1 MKKDDLLFLFIFKK
15 EHFKNFLR
23 ITRISF
29 LFLFVVVLHAT
40 AINLD
45 ALNVKIEIQSSELSI
60 KQFLT
65 EIEHQTDFLILYR
78 NDDIDV
84 SRVVRIKNKTGNL
97 SSMLSE
103 VFSDT
108 DIRYEFQ
115 NKYIVLAKNVSSE
128 NKVSFQ
134 QQTRTIIGTVTDESG
149 EPLIGASVGIKGTAK
164 GTITDAEG
172 KFSINQ
178 VSSDNQLVISYIG
191 YIAQEINIGNQNT
204 FNIRLAED
212 RQMLDEVIVVGYGTQ
227 RKETLSGAVTAIKA
241 DEIIT
246 TKTENF
252 VSNIQGK
259 VAGLL
264 IRQQTG
270 EPGVFDNMISI
281 RGYGSPLIIIDG
293 VTRSGREA
301 GDAVKELAQLSAED
315 IESVSILKDAA
326 AAIYGMNAANG
337 AIIVTT
343 KKGTTQGKAKFAYTG
358 LYGIKMPTG
367 MELTMD
373 AYNYMLMANEMQ
385 RNDGKGMYAA
395 YDSDLLEKYRTN
407 QPGYQDID
415 WIDLTM
421 HKSVS
426 QQNHNL
432 SVRGGT
438 DKVQY
443 FASAGFTSDEGLLS
457 SDIMYYKRY
466 NFRSNVT
473 AALTNDLKMNVGFS
487 GRQDKR
493 QSKRDDFWAVYK
505 ALVTSERGKNWHTMD
520 NEEHY
525 TLIAPEGKNLMA
537 FIDPDV
543 DGYRRW
549 ETLNGQAQVELTY
562 TVPFVKGL
570 TLSAL
575 TDYNIRQINESY
587 LSRSYPL
594 YDYFSDLYQA
604 TYGTD
609 SYYNQIDLYEKA
621 YLRVMATYNKKI
633 GSHSF
638 NIMGAMEGSNERAD
652 RLRGQRLY
660 SDLYTHDIL
669 NQGTATT
676 ATNLGFREFGRLAAY
691 FGRVN
696 YDYANKYLVELVGRY
711 DGSYRYAPEKRWVF
725 FPSASIGWRLSEET
739 FVKNLLPF
747 LDNLKIRASYGESG
761 RDAGDAF
768 QYIPGYTSNAARGY
782 IFDAGTLTTG
792 MYPPGVVN
800 NSLSWVTARISNIG
814 IDFDLPGGKF
824 GGSFDVFERKN
835 TGILATRITTVPNF
849 FGASF
854 PQENINSDM
863 NVGMEVNLTHQGKVG
878 KDFTYYV
885 TANATYARQKRL
897 HTERAAFTSQWDKW
911 LNGNE
916 DRYTG
921 RSLIFNY
928 DGQYTSLEELE
939 TAPLHGGTLG
949 NSKML
954 PGEFR
959 LTDTNGDGV
968 INNNDRVFDNWA
980 FGDEGYTSGTSN
992 TTGTVNP
999 PLQYG
1004 FTFMGTYKSF
1014 SLNVLFQGA
1023 ALYSVNFASN
1033 DIWGY
1038 GRYPTLHE
1046 KYYDRW
1052 HTGSIEAD
1060 PYDPATTWISG
1071 KFAPV
1076 RPWVNPRP
1084 GVTSDNVISLFRPM
1098 ANYLRLKNVEIGYS
1112 LPQSFLKKWNISDV
1126 KFFVNTTNI
1135 FTITNKE
1142 LKKIDPEKQ
1151 EKDYNANL
1159 TYPIMKAVNFGL
1171 NINF

>member
-1 MKKDDLLFLFIFKK
+1 MKKNQFVIPFIFKK
-15 EHFKNFLR
+15 EYLKNFSR

-29 LFLFVVVLHAT
+29 IFLFVVVLHVT
-40 AINLD
+40 AINMD
-45 ALNVKIEIQSSELSI
+45 AQDVKIEIHSNELSI
-60 KQFLT
+60 KQFIT
-65 EIEHQTDFLILYR
+65 EIEQQTDFLIMYR
-78 NDDIDV
+78 NEDIDLN
-84 SRVVRIKNKTGNL
+84 RVVHIRNKTGNL
-97 SSMLSE
+97 TSMLNE
-103 VFSDT
+103 VFSGM

-115 NKYIVLAKNVSSE
+115 NKYIALAKNRPSGNSI
-128 NKVSFQ
+128 SFQ
-134 QQTRTIIGTVTDESG
+134 QQTKTIAGTVVDETG
-149 EPLIGASVGIKGTAK
+149 EPLIGASVGVKGTAK

-172 KFSINQ
+172 KFSITQ
-178 VSSDNQLVISYIG
+178 VSPDNQLVISYIG
-191 YIAQEINIGNQNT
+191 YVTQEVNVGNQSA
-204 FNIRLAED
+204 FHIRLAED
-212 RQMLDEVIVVGYGTQ
+212 RQMLEEVVVVGYGVQ
-227 RKETLSGAVTAIKA
+227 KKETLSGAVTAIKGE
-241 DEIIT
+241 DIVT

-281 RGYGSPLIIIDG
+281 RGYGNPLIIIDG

-315 IESVSILKDAA
+315 IESVSVLKDAA

-343 KKGTTQGKAKFAYTG
+343 KKGTTQGKARFSYAG
-358 LYGIKMPTG
+358 LYGVKTPTG

-395 YDSDLLEKYRTN
+395 YDFDLLEKYRTN

-421 HKSVS
+421 HDSVS

-438 DKVQY
+438 DRVQY
-443 FASAGFTSDEGLLS
+443 FASVGFTSDDGLLS

-473 AALTNDLKMNVGFS
+473 AALTKDLKMNIGFS
-487 GRQDKR
+487 GRQDNR

-505 ALVTSERGKNWHTMD
+505 AIMVSERGKNWHTID

-537 FIDPDV
+537 FLDPEV

-587 LSRSYPL
+587 LSRSYKL

-621 YLRVMATYNKKI
+621 YLRVMATYNKQI

-638 NIMGAMEGSNERAD
+638 NVMGAMEGSNERAD

-660 SDLYTHDIL
+660 SDLFTHDIL
-669 NQGTATT
+669 DQGTATT
-676 ATNLGFREFGRLAAY
+676 ATNLGFREFGKLAAY
-691 FGRVN
+691 FGRLN
-696 YDYANKYLVELVGRY
+696 YDFANKYLVELVGRY
-711 DGSYRYAPEKRWVF
+711 DGSFRYAPEKRWVF
-725 FPSASIGWRLSEET
+725 FPSASIGWRLSEEE
-739 FVKNLLPF
+739 FVKKLLPF
-747 LDNLKIRASYGESG
+747 LDNLKVRASYGASG
-761 RDAGDAF
+761 RDAGNAF
-768 QYIPGYTSNAARGY
+768 QYIPGYTSSSARGY

-800 NSLSWVTARISNIG
+800 NLLSWVTTKISNVG

-824 GGSFDVFERKN
+824 GGSFDIFQRKN

-863 NVGMEVNLTHQGKVG
+863 NVGMELNLTHQGKAG
-878 KDFTYYV
+878 KDFTYAV
-885 TANATYARQKRL
+885 TANVTYARQKRL
-897 HTERAAFTSQWDKW
+897 HTERAAFTSQWDRW
-911 LNGNE
+911 QNGNE

-928 DGQYTSLEELE
+928 DGQYTSLEQFE

-959 LTDTNGDGV
+959 ITDTNGDGV
-968 INNNDRVFDNWA
+968 INNNDRVFENWA
-980 FGDEGYTSGTSN
+980 FGDEGYTSGTNNSSA
-992 TTGTVNP
+992 VNP

-1004 FTFMGTYKSF
+1004 FTFMGAYKSF
-1014 SLNVLFQGA
+1014 SLNLLFQGA

-1052 HTGSIEAD
+1052 HTNTIEAD
-1060 PYDPATTWISG
+1060 PYDPATTWVPG
-1071 KFAPV
+1071 KFAPL

-1084 GVTSDNVISLFRPM
+1084 GVTSDYAISLFRPM
-1098 ANYLRLKNVEIGYS
+1098 GNYLRLKNVELGYS
-1112 LPQSFLKKWNISDV
+1112 IPRSILKKWNISDV
-1126 KFFVNTTNI
+1126 KLFVNTTNI

-1142 LKKIDPEKQ
+1142 LKKLDPEKQ

>member
-1 MKKDDLLFLFIFKK
+1 MKKDNLLFLFIFKK
-15 EHFKNFLR
+15 EHFKIFLR
-23 ITRISF
+23 ITRILF
-29 LFLFVVVLHAT
+29 LFLFFVVFHTT
-40 AINLD
+40 AINMD
-45 ALNVKIEIQSSELSI
+45 ALNVNIEIHSNELSI

-65 EIEHQTDFLILYR
+65 EVEHQTDFLILYR

-84 SRVVRIKNKTGNL
+84 SRIVYIKNKKGNL
-97 SSMLSE
+97 SSMLNE
-103 VFSDT
+103 VFSGT

-115 NKYIVLAKNVSSE
+115 NKYIVLAKNVPSE
-128 NKVSFQ
+128 NNVPSQ
-134 QQTRTIIGTVTDESG
+134 QQTRTITGTVTDESG
-149 EPLIGASVGIKGTAK
+149 EPLIGASVGIKGTTK

-191 YIAQEINIGNQNT
+191 YIAQEINIGNQNS

-212 RQMLDEVIVVGYGTQ
+212 RQMLEEVVVVGYGTQ

-252 VSNIQGK
+252 ISNIQGK

-281 RGYGSPLIIIDG
+281 RGYGSPLVIIDG

-343 KKGTTQGKAKFAYTG
+343 KKGTSQGKAKFAYTG
-358 LYGIKMPTG
+358 LYGIKTPTG

-443 FASAGFTSDEGLLS
+443 FSSAGFTSDEGLLS
-457 SDIMYYKRY
+457 SDIMYYKRL
-466 NFRSNVT
+466 NFRSNIT
-473 AALTNDLKMNVGFS
+473 ATLTNDLKMNVGFS

-609 SYYNQIDLYEKA
+609 SYYNRIDLYEKA

-633 GSHSF
+633 SSHSF
-638 NIMGAMEGSNERAD
+638 NIMGAMEGSKERAD

-676 ATNLGFREFGRLAAY
+676 ATNEGFREFGRLAAY

-725 FPSASIGWRLSEET
+725 FPSASIGWRLSEEA

-768 QYIPGYTSNAARGY
+768 QYIPGYTSSAARGY

-824 GGSFDVFERKN
+824 GGSFDLFKRKN

-863 NVGMEVNLTHQGKVG
+863 NVGMEVNLTHQGKIG
-878 KDFTYYV
+878 NDFTYYV
-885 TANATYARQKRL
+885 TANTTYARQKRL
-897 HTERAAFTSQWDKW
+897 HTERAAFTSQWNKW

-959 LTDTNGDGV
+959 ITDTNGDGV

-980 FGDEGYTSGTSN
+980 FGDEGYTSGTTS
-992 TTGTVNP
+992 TGAVNP

-1014 SLNVLFQGA
+1014 SLNLLFQGA

-1052 HTGSIEAD
+1052 HTTSIEAD
-1060 PYDPATTWISG
+1060 PYDPETIWIPG
-1071 KFAPV
+1071 KFAPL

-1084 GVTSDNVISLFRPM
+1084 GVTSDYVISLFRPM
-1098 ANYLRLKNVEIGYS
+1098 GNYLRLKNVELGYS
-1112 LPQSFLKKWNISDV
+1112 LPHSILKKWNISDI
-1126 KFFVNTTNI
+1126 KLFVNTTNI